1 MSSVFDFSPGVVV
14 FLLAAGALYVRAVL
28 ILRRRGWRVPRG
40 QQALWWF
47 GLTLQAVALLGPP
60 DAEADQV
67 LSWHMA
73 QHLLLADIAV
83 PFLLAGLR
91 TPVLVFYLPRPVL
104 VPLAR
109 MRTLR
114 RVFRFLR
121 RPLVSIPVYLV
132 VLYTW
137 HFSFAFEGALRNP
150 LVHVLQH
157 VSFVFAGVLIW
168 WCAIE
173 PQRRRLRG
181 ELWKIPYIFASRMVS
196 MFLGVGFV
204 VSRHP
209 LYHDYYGNRPRAHGI
224 APLADTQ
231 VAGGLM
237 MSLDIVIIAGALIF
251 FFWRASQDADR
262 AEAAEAAAAERAT
275 RPTAATPAT

>member
-1 MSSVFDFSPGVVV
+1 VSFDFSPGVVV
-14 FLLAAGALYVRAVL
+14 FLLAAAALYVRALLVL
-28 ILRRRGWRVPRG
+28 RSRGWRVPRL
-40 QQALWWF
+40 QQAWWWI
-47 GLTLQAVALLGPP
+47 GLTLQAIALLGPP
-60 DAEADQV
+60 DAESGQV

-104 VPLAR
+104 VPLAHR
-109 MRTLR
+109 RTLR

-121 RPLVSIPVYLV
+121 QPLVSIPVYLV
-132 VLYTW
+132 ILYSW
-137 HFSFAFEGALRNP
+137 HFAFAFEGALRNP

-157 VSFVFAGVLIW
+157 ASFVFAGVLIW

-196 MFLGVGFV
+196 MFLGVGFL

-209 LYHDYYGNRPRAHGI
+209 LYQDYYGNRPRAHGI
-224 APLADTQ
+224 SPLADTQ
-231 VAGGLM
+231 LAGGLM
-237 MSLDIVIIAGALIF
+237 MTLDMVIIAGALIF

-262 AEAAEAAAAERAT
+262 AEEAEAERSART
-275 RPTAATPAT
+275 TAATPAT

>member
-1 MSSVFDFSPGVVV
+1 MRFSLDPGVLI
-14 FLLAAGALYVRAVL
+14 FLLAAAALYVRAVL
-28 ILRRRGWRVPRG
+28 VLRERGWRVGRL
-40 QQALWWF
+40 QQLWWWI
-47 GLTLQAVALLGPP
+47 GWTLQAIALVGPP
-60 DAEADQV
+60 DALDDQV

-91 TPVLVFYLPRPVL
+91 TPVLVHYVPRPVL
-104 VPLAR
+104 VPLAHR
-109 MRTLR
+109 HTLR

-121 RPLVSIPVYLV
+121 QPLVSIPVYLV
-132 VLYTW
+132 ILYGW
-137 HFSFAFEGALRNP
+137 HFKGPFEAALRHP
-150 LVHVLQH
+150 ALHALQH
-157 VSFVFAGVLIW
+157 LSFVFAGVLIW
-168 WCAIE
+168 WSALE

-181 ELWKIPYIFASRMVS
+181 ELWKIPYIFAQRMVS

-209 LYHDYYGNRPRAHGI
+209 LYHEYYGNRPRAHGI
-224 APLADTQ
+224 SPLADTQ

-237 MSLDIVIIAGALIF
+237 MTLDMIIIGGALIF

-262 AEAAEAAAAERAT
+262 AEDAERSA
-275 RPTAATPAT
+275 RAAATPAT